1 MAEYTADQII
11 GKTLIAREP
20 VRIYRTAS
28 DGATAVYTVSPGDP
42 VGTVTSYLLPSGS
55 RSSLF
60 WTYQDSQ
67 GRAYYTAHR
76 VGRYDVSSLQQQGA
90 LTLAQQQAELQ
101 EKNKTLQA
109 RIFDSVRFIALLGAG
124 AYIIAN
130 YFKSRR

>member
-60 WTYQDSQ
+60 WTFQDNNA
-67 GRAYYTAHR
+67 RPYYTVHKI
-76 VGRYDVSSLQQQGA
+76 GRYDVSSLQQQGA
-90 LTLAQQQAELQ
+90 LTLAQQQQALE

-109 RIFDSVRFIALLGAG
+109 RIFDSLRFFALLGAG
-124 AYIIAN
+124 AYIVAN
-130 YFKSRR
+130 YFKSRK